1 MMLQPKKLF
10 RTTMSI
16 ALKLL
21 LNLSLFSVL
30 FVETFSFHITSTS
43 FVRHKALARNLQFN
57 PQNSNLSKIC
67 MSSFQNG
74 DDADLWNNLDATERQ
89 IRRNIL
95 TAQEMIK
102 LKQIDDA
109 LTCYDKVL
117 EFKENAYIWH
127 RGVVL
132 YYMER
137 FQDAWNQ
144 FSKNKQYYEQT
155 FEMPATEESLWM
167 LACQKKADISD
178 PISFSLEEPL
188 YESRNVLRAV
198 EKCFL
203 GECSE
208 AQVIETIESKK
219 SDIWECYGKFY
230 LGLWAEANDEDEK
243 AKDYIVS
250 SMKMN
255 ALREDDIW
263 KHVIQ
268 LHTHLRGW

>member
-1 MMLQPKKLF
+1 MHIFGIEGLFYITWKDFKMHGINFPKTNSTMNKPLKCQQPK
-10 RTTMSI
+10 
-16 ALKLL
+16 
-21 LNLSLFSVL
+21 NLSGCL
-30 FVETFSFHITSTS
+30 HA
-43 FVRHKALARNLQFN
+43 K
-57 PQNSNLSKIC
+57 
-67 MSSFQNG
+67 
-74 DDADLWNNLDATERQ
+74 
-89 IRRNIL
+89 
-95 TAQEMIK
+95 
-102 LKQIDDA
+102 
-109 LTCYDKVL
+109 
-117 EFKENAYIWH
+117 
-127 RGVVL
+127 
-132 YYMER
+132 
-137 FQDAWNQ
+137 
-144 FSKNKQYYEQT
+144 
-155 FEMPATEESLWM
+155 
-167 LACQKKADISD
+167 KKADISD